1 MLFFKTVFYV
11 QFKQGNEIFPNLNHA
26 KKTSSVL
33 LVYKFFFIYQLNDFR
48 KVFRFSGD
56 VTYMHNVAHFNGQL
70 CLIEQNVISKGL
82 CSKICVA
89 DMIVKAVCLFSVFWW
104 SHWLW
109 CVNETISIF
118 VYMYYTTITKE
129 VFFGGGALFFFK
141 GKRDWGENITSWHL
155 LLYTCI

>member
-129 VFFGGGALFFFK
+129 VFFGGGTFFF
-141 GKRDWGENITSWHL
+141 
-155 LLYTCI
+155 